1 MTIDLLGSVARET
14 AVLRTRLAT
23 LTRQSADG
31 LRSTN
36 LGDLGPEVSRLV
48 SLRGEVGRRE
58 VYKSSMDQALGRT
71 GIMQEA
77 LDRLTKIARDF
88 HSTVTQRITSADPN
102 SLTTVQAQ
110 ARAALTEMA
119 HLLNTQHAGEYL
131 FGGSDLA
138 HPPIP
143 DPDGLATGQMAQDV
157 AAAIGNLAVTDA
169 ATVSAATRGIAQS
182 TAAGVTPFSA
192 FLTADETLPA
202 ANREARRGVPSADGE
217 IIGYGIKA
225 NANAQAVSSG
235 ETTGSWARDMMRNL
249 MSLSALTPAQMA
261 ADPIEFDRL
270 VTTIRDG
277 FGAAEA
283 SLGEEAGALGHVE
296 ARMEAAQKRHDQLS
310 TVLEGQLSDI
320 QYVDMAE
327 TLSLLQ
333 ATKTT
338 LDASYRAI
346 GSLSDLNLA
355 NFLR

>member
-14 AVLRTRLAT
+14 AILRTRLAT

-31 LRSTN
+31 LRAQN

-48 SLRGEVGRRE
+48 SLRGEVARRE
-58 VYKSSMDQALGRT
+58 AYKSSMDQALGRT

-77 LDRLTKIARDF
+77 LGRLTEIARDF
-88 HSTVTQRITSADPN
+88 HSTVTQRITSEDPN
-102 SLTTVQAQ
+102 SLATVQAQ

-131 FGGSDLA
+131 FGGTDLTR
-138 HPPIP
+138 PPIP
-143 DPDGLATGQMAQDV
+143 DPERLATGQMAQDI
-157 AAAIGNLAVTDA
+157 AAEVGTLGTSDA
-169 ATVSAATRGIAQS
+169 ATISAATRTTAQS

-192 FLTADETLPA
+192 FLTADETAPPGSQ
-202 ANREARRGVPSADGE
+202 EARRGVPSADGE

-225 NANAQAVSSG
+225 NQNAEATSSG

-261 ADPIEFDRL
+261 ADPAEFDKL

-283 SLGEEAGALGHVE
+283 ALGEEAGALGHVE

>member
-31 LRSTN
+31 LRSPN

-48 SLRGEVGRRE
+48 ALRGEVGRRE
-58 VYKSSMDQALGRT
+58 AYTRSMDQAQGRT
-71 GIMQEA
+71 GIMQGA
-77 LDRLTKIARDF
+77 LGRLTEIARDF
-88 HSTVTQRITSADPN
+88 HATVTQRITSADPN
-102 SLTTVQAQ
+102 SLKTVQAQ

-131 FGGSDLA
+131 FGGTDFTR
-138 HPPIP
+138 PPIP
-143 DPDGLATGQMAQDV
+143 DPDKLATGQMAQDV
-157 AAAIGNLAVTDA
+157 AAAIGNLGATDA
-169 ATVSAATRGIAQS
+169 ATVSAATKGVAQS
-182 TAAGVTPFSA
+182 TAAGVTPFSG

-202 ANREARRGVPSADGE
+202 GSREARRGVPSGDGE

-225 NANAQAVSSG
+225 NGNAEAISSG
-235 ETTGSWARDMMRNL
+235 ETTGSWARDMMRSL
-249 MSLSALTPAQMA
+249 MSLAALTPDQMA
-261 ADPIEFDRL
+261 NDPLEFDKL
-270 VTTIRDG
+270 VTSIRDG
-277 FGAAEA
+277 FGSAEA
-283 SLGEEAGALGHVE
+283 ALGEEAGALGHVE
-296 ARMEAAQKRHDQLS
+296 ARMVSAQKRHAQLS
-310 TVLEGQLSDI
+310 TVLESQLSDI
-320 QYVDMAE
+320 QYVDMAQ

-346 GSLSDLNLA
+346 GALSDLNLA

>member
-14 AVLRTRLAT
+14 AILRTRLAT

-31 LRSTN
+31 LRAQN

-48 SLRGEVGRRE
+48 SLRGEVARRE
-58 VYKSSMDQALGRT
+58 AYASSMDQALGRT
-71 GIMQEA
+71 GLMQEA
-77 LDRLTKIARDF
+77 LGRLTQIARDF
-88 HSTVTQRITSADPN
+88 HSTVTQRITSQDPG

-131 FGGSDLA
+131 FGGTDLA

-157 AAAIGNLAVTDA
+157 AAAIGNLAATDA

-192 FLTADETLPA
+192 FLTADETA
-202 ANREARRGVPSADGE
+202 ASPEARRGVPSADGE

-225 NANAQAVSSG
+225 NANAEAVSSG
-235 ETTGSWARDMMRNL
+235 ETTGSWVRDMMRNL

-261 ADPIEFDRL
+261 ADPLEFDKL

-283 SLGEEAGALGHVE
+283 ALGEEAGALGHVE
-296 ARMEAAQKRHDQLS
+296 ARMEAAQKRHGQLS
-310 TVLEGQLSDI
+310 TVLEGQLADI

>member
-31 LRSTN
+31 LRAQN

-48 SLRGEVGRRE
+48 LLRGEVGRRE
-58 VYKSSMDQALGRT
+58 AYQGAMDQALGRT

-77 LDRLTKIARDF
+77 LGRLTAIARDF
-88 HSTVTQRITSADPN
+88 HSTVTQRITSQDPA
-102 SLTTVQAQ
+102 SLATVQAQ
-110 ARAALTEMA
+110 ARSALTEMA

-131 FGGSDLA
+131 FGGTDLGR
-138 HPPIP
+138 PPIP
-143 DPDGLATGQMAQDV
+143 DPAALATGQMAQDV
-157 AAAIGNLAVTDA
+157 ATAIGNLGATDA
-169 ATVSAATRGIAQS
+169 ATVAAATQGIAQS

-192 FLTADETLPA
+192 FLTADEALPA
-202 ANREARRGVPSADGE
+202 ATREARRGVPAADGE

-225 NANAQAVSSG
+225 NANAEAVSAG

-249 MSLSALTPAQMA
+249 MSLAALTPAQMA
-261 ADPIEFDRL
+261 SDPIEFDRL

-277 FGAAEA
+277 FGSAEA
-283 SLGEEAGALGHVE
+283 SLGEEAGALGQVE
-296 ARMEAAQKRHDQLS
+296 ARMQAAQARHDQLS
-310 TVLEGQLSDI
+310 AVLEGQLSDI
-320 QYVDMAE
+320 QYVDMAQ

>member
-31 LRSTN
+31 LRSPR

-58 VYKSSMDQALGRT
+58 VYKSAMDQALGRT

-77 LDRLTKIARDF
+77 LGRLTEIARDF
-88 HSTVTQRITSADPN
+88 HATVTQRITSQDPS
-102 SLTTVQAQ
+102 SLATVQAQ

-119 HLLNTQHAGEYL
+119 HLLNAQHAGEYL
-131 FGGSDLA
+131 FGGTDLS

-143 DPDGLATGQMAQDV
+143 NPDGLATGQMAQDV
-157 AAAIGNLAVTDA
+157 AAAIGDLGASGSAAV
-169 ATVSAATRGIAQS
+169 SGATRGIAQS
-182 TAAGVTPFSA
+182 TTAGVTPFSA
-192 FLTADETLPA
+192 FLTADELLPA
-202 ANREARRGVPSADGE
+202 ADRDARRGVPSADGE
-217 IIGYGIKA
+217 IIRYGIKA
-225 NANAQAVSSG
+225 NANAQAISSG
-235 ETTGSWARDMMRNL
+235 ETTGGWARDMMRNL
-249 MSLSALTPAQMA
+249 MSLAALTPEQMA
-261 ADPIEFDRL
+261 SDPIEFDKL
-270 VTTIRDG
+270 ATIIRGG

-283 SLGEEAGALGHVE
+283 ALGEEAGALGHVE
-296 ARMEAAQKRHDQLS
+296 ARMESARKRHDQLS
-310 TVLEGQLSDI
+310 TVLESQLADI

-327 TLSLLQ
+327 TISLLQ